1 MAAELEFLQ
10 SLIDADEQPVFALD
24 RELRYTAF
32 NLAHAAAMRRLY
44 GAEIALGGHL
54 ADYQTVAADSE
65 TAQENL
71 RRALAGE
78 RVVASAFSG
87 DEGRQRFFEVVHTPR
102 ASDDGSVIGVIVRAR
117 EVTTPRDR
125 EHLYAAFFENS
136 LEGFAYCRMLY
147 DDAGQPNDFTYLA
160 VNPAFEQLTG
170 LTDVVGRRITQL
182 LPTVS
187 DEAAEIFEI
196 YGRVV
201 ETGEPAEFEVD
212 FAPLARWLRIS
223 ASRPEPGHFVAV
235 FGDITETKQA
245 DDALR
250 KTEAMRDVAESI
262 ARVGSV
268 TWDLATQRATWS
280 PEMFRLFAVEPEQ
293 FDGDSSIVFEQRM
306 HPDDRERLEE
316 ATKRALATGRI
327 SPSEFS
333 VVWPDGSTHVLHGE
347 GTTDFDADG
356 KPVAITG
363 YFQDVTE
370 QRRAEAALRETERMR
385 DLAESIAGSGSW
397 RWERGTHRVSLSP
410 GMFRLFDL
418 APADFDGD
426 VVKVVD
432 TRLHPEDKA
441 ALLRAMGAFD
451 ETGVVP
457 SPAQVRVVHRH
468 GAEHILQLVSCAET
482 SDDTGV
488 TSLVGYFQDVTE
500 RRAADVA
507 LRTSEARLNTI
518 FSAAHD
524 AMVLLAR
531 DGRVLAFNARAEE
544 MTGLSAATI
553 TGRQVIAP
561 DFTSI
566 HEDGT
571 PWIREERPSLQTLR
585 TGRPQQDVIMGL
597 KHGEDVRWVSMNTAP
612 VFRRGE
618 DDASAVVVTFA
629 DVTDRRRAAEEIRRL
644 NAELAQRVVSRT
656 EQRDAATKELEAF
669 AYSVAHDV
677 RTPLRT
683 IDGFSA
689 AVLETDG
696 ERLSAESIQ
705 GLERARLA
713 AQRMAR
719 LLDDLLGLSRV
730 SRMDLLRTRVDL
742 SALAREIGA
751 ELAAQHP
758 ERSVELVVAD
768 GMAADADRALVR
780 MILLELL
787 ANAWKFTGKHAAARI
802 EVAQTDGGGERVF
815 FVRDDGAGFEM
826 RYADHLFGAF
836 QRMHPSD
843 DFDGHGIGLAT
854 VQRLVIRHGGR
865 VWAEAAV
872 ERGAT
877 FFFTLQGPA
886 AIA

>member
-1 MAAELEFLQ
+1 M
-10 SLIDADEQPVFALD
+10 
-24 RELRYTAF
+24 
-32 NLAHAAAMRRLY
+32 
-44 GAEIALGGHL
+44 
-54 ADYQTVAADSE
+54 
-65 TAQENL
+65 
-71 RRALAGE
+71 
-78 RVVASAFSG
+78 
-87 DEGRQRFFEVVHTPR
+87 
-102 ASDDGSVIGVIVRAR
+102 
-117 EVTTPRDR
+117 
-125 EHLYAAFFENS
+125 
-136 LEGFAYCRMLY
+136 
-147 DDAGQPNDFTYLA
+147 
-160 VNPAFEQLTG
+160 
-170 LTDVVGRRITQL
+170 
-182 LPTVS
+182 
-187 DEAAEIFEI
+187 
-196 YGRVV
+196 
-201 ETGEPAEFEVD
+201 
-212 FAPLARWLRIS
+212 
-223 ASRPEPGHFVAV
+223 
-235 FGDITETKQA
+235 
-245 DDALR
+245 
-250 KTEAMRDVAESI
+250 
-262 ARVGSV
+262 
-268 TWDLATQRATWS
+268 
-280 PEMFRLFAVEPEQ
+280 
-293 FDGDSSIVFEQRM
+293 
-306 HPDDRERLEE
+306 
-316 ATKRALATGRI
+316 
-327 SPSEFS
+327 
-333 VVWPDGSTHVLHGE
+333 
-347 GTTDFDADG
+347 
-356 KPVAITG
+356 
-363 YFQDVTE
+363 
-370 QRRAEAALRETERMR
+370 
-385 DLAESIAGSGSW
+385 
-397 RWERGTHRVSLSP
+397 
-410 GMFRLFDL
+410 
-418 APADFDGD
+418 
-426 VVKVVD
+426 
-432 TRLHPEDKA
+432 
-441 ALLRAMGAFD
+441 
-451 ETGVVP
+451 
-457 SPAQVRVVHRH
+457 VHRH

-500 RRAADVA
+500 RRAAEVA

-553 TGRQVIAP
+553 SGRQVIAP

-644 NAELAQRVVSRT
+644 NGELAQRVVSRT

-677 RTPLRT
+677 RTPLRA